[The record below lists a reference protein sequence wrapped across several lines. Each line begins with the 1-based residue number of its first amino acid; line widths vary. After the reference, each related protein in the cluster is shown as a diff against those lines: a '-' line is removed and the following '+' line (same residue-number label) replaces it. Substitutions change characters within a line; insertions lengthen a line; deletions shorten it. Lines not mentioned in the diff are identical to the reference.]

1 MSTEDDR
8 DELALEIDLDRL
20 EAELAGQEP
29 LRWTVAR
36 RISVAR
42 AIEVPGLRAR
52 ALRGLQ
58 RWAPDW
64 IDQAP
69 VVAAA
74 RLAPASWTAYR
85 KLRTVQDV
93 LAEQLFGA
101 SPDATS
107 GSPTGAAH
115 DATSGAAHDATS
127 GAAHDATS
135 GAALGATWIDV
146 MRWHG
151 GVPAGELPAP
161 SAIPAM
167 APAWIVGSLA
177 LPWRA
182 WIDAFERSVLPALVA
197 AAPVAWFGGPPAIE
211 IGFSAERPRT
221 RVAGGRIS
229 IGLRDERDMP
239 RAWFQLLH
247 ELGHAVAA
255 VLAPAGGTP
264 RAVDE
269 AVASWLAR
277 HLEEPGSVPALPQHA
292 YVPALHGDERARR
305 EAVAI
310 ALAHLETHAHGGDER
325 EPPAAASGAGLPWA
339 LWHDGGAQPSYLH
352 AERLAARW
360 WSAGL
365 RLGSNAAAIARA
377 VADACEEAAALPPPF
392 ARVRLG

>member
-1 MSTEDDR
+1 MSTEDGR
-8 DELALEIDLDRL
+8 DELELEMDLDRL
-20 EAELAGQEP
+20 EAELAGEEP
-29 LRWTVAR
+29 LRWTAAR

-85 KLRTVQDV
+85 KLRAVQDV

-107 GSPTGAAH
+107 GSPTGAAL
-115 DATSGAAHDATS
+115 D
-127 GAAHDATS
+127 
-135 GAALGATWIDV
+135 ATWIDV

-197 AAPVAWFGGPPAIE
+197 AAPVAWFGGPRAIE

-221 RVAGGRIS
+221 RVAGGRLS

-292 YVPALHGDERARR
+292 YAPALHGDERARR

-352 AERLAARW
+352 AERIAARW
-360 WSAGL
+360 WSEGL

-377 VADACEEAAALPPPF
+377 VAVACEEAAALPPPF
-392 ARVRLG
+392 ARVRLS